1 MLHQTHLLRWTAVLV
16 LALVAVLV
24 VRSQANA
31 ETNSAA
37 PVQKQASTWS
47 GAGGCARCQFSEV
60 TKAEDC
66 APVLK
71 SGSNI
76 FYLKSSENQ
85 KEAVE
90 KSLAVLEC
98 ADAIQRIEVKAGFQ
112 TDESGRKWLNVEQ
125 FKSMSPW
132 GSKVHGE
139 SGCPVM
145 QKTEKPAG
153 TKELTSCQ
161 EKPMNKLDL
170 ESWGRPL
177 WQEVKD
183 SLVKNVEPVVKER
196 FVE

>member
-1 MLHQTHLLRWTAVLV
+1 MLYQSHLLRWTAVLA

-24 VRSQANA
+24 VRSKANA
-31 ETNSAA
+31 ETNSAS
-37 PVQKQASTWS
+37 PVNKQASTWS

-90 KSLAVLEC
+90 RSLAALEC
-98 ADAIQRIEVKAGFQ
+98 VDVIQRIEVKAGFK
-112 TDESGRKWLNVEQ
+112 TDESGRKWLSVEQ
-125 FKSMSPW
+125 VKSMAPW
-132 GSKVHGE
+132 ERK
-139 SGCPVM
+139 SGCPAM
-145 QKTEKPAG
+145 QKSDKAACP
-153 TKELTSCQ
+153 KELSACQ

-170 ESWGRPL
+170 EAWGRSF

-183 SLVKNVEPVVKER
+183 SFVRNTEPLLNKRSVE
-196 FVE
+196 